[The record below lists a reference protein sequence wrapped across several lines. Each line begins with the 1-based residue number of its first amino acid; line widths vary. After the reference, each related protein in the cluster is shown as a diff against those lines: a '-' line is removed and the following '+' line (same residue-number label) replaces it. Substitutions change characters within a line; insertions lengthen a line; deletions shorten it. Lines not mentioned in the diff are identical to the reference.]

1 MLLKYVNKGQFNR
14 KDKGQNKRNHMFYNI
29 IQIKVLSLQ
38 CNKKVN
44 TKPAFQKVESTKD
57 ENYEDSK
64 QI

>member
-1 MLLKYVNKGQFNR
+1 
-14 KDKGQNKRNHMFYNI
+14 MFYNI

-38 CNKKVN
+38 CIKKVI
-44 TKPAFQKVESTKD
+44 TKPAFQNVESTKD